1 MGWIRQSTCT
11 RCIRVVYEGTWAEV
25 SDLLC
30 HHQVWEKLNCA
41 VGAAEDVK
49 KKYGDITNEAYYQ
62 DLFKDGPSLCGQ
74 TCSWLASGQGKE
86 LRGLFLGELFQTC
99 RRKRRTDI

>member
-1 MGWIRQSTCT
+1 MI
-11 RCIRVVYEGTWAEV
+11 
-25 SDLLC
+25 LLR
-30 HHQVWEKLNCA
+30 HHQVREKLNCA

-49 KKYGDITNEAYYQ
+49 KKYGDITDEAYYQ

-74 TCSWLASGQGKE
+74 TCAWLASGQGKE

-99 RRKRRTDI
+99 RRKRKTDI